1 MRVSRAP
8 FFLPHLSKEAVT
20 DAFQKP
26 PAVIS
31 LADVKMLEVHY
42 DNLRLWMWGY
52 LQDVHDKLFWY
63 YSDERTC
70 HL

>member
-42 DNLRLWMWGY
+42 DNL
-52 LQDVHDKLFWY
+52 
-63 YSDERTC
+63 